1 MDFFETPQER
11 EKFENNVAKIKH
23 RVAILS
29 GKGGV
34 GKSSVTANLA
44 FFLAMQGKR
53 VGVMDVDFHGPS
65 IPTIMGIQ
73 NRKIEV
79 TENGKML
86 PVRVAENLHAVSLG
100 LLLEDRDNAV
110 IWRGPMKLSAV
121 KQFLSDVE
129 WGELDYLLIDN
140 PPGTGDEPLTVAQFL
155 GQGTEALVVTTPQ
168 DVALADVRRSL
179 SFCKQLQFTTVG
191 VVVNMSH
198 FVCPHCG
205 ERTDIFPRGGV
216 DSMVAD
222 FNTVILGEI
231 PIEKAVSETG
241 DKGKFFLHEYGRTP
255 AGKAF
260 DELGYA
266 FLQATGE

>member
-1 MDFFETPQER
+1 MSFFATPEER
-11 EKFENNVAKIKH
+11 EKFENNIAGIKH

-34 GKSSVTANLA
+34 GKSSITANLA
-44 FFLAMQGKR
+44 FFLAMQGKK

-65 IPTIMGIQ
+65 IPTIMGVKGEKLEI
-73 NRKIEV
+73 NE
-79 TENGKML
+79 EGKML
-86 PVRVAENLHAVSLG
+86 PMRVAENLHVISLG
-100 LLLEDRDNAV
+100 LILENQDSAV
-110 IWRGPMKLSAV
+110 IWRGPMKLNAV

-155 GQGTEALVVTTPQ
+155 GQGTEALIVTTPQ
-168 DVALADVRRSL
+168 DVALDDVRKSL
-179 SFCKQLQFTTVG
+179 SFCKQLQFETLG

-198 FVCPHCG
+198 FICPHCN
-205 ERTDIFPRGGV
+205 ERTDIFPRGGI
-216 DSMVAD
+216 DSMIAD
-222 FNTVILGEI
+222 FNTIILGEI
-231 PIEKAVSETG
+231 PLEKAVAETG
-241 DKGKFFLHEYGRTP
+241 DKGKFFLHEYGKTP

-260 DELGYA
+260 DALGHS